1 MLCKLGNFKGEETL
15 DVLGIERVRELQI
28 FPSKLSNRD

>member
-1 MLCKLGNFKGEETL
+1 MLCKIGNFKGEETL
-15 DVLGIERVRELQI
+15 DVLGIEWVRELQI